1 MKQLVCID
9 TNILIRFLRA
19 DHPQLSLKAKEIF
32 FSAQKGKV
40 RIYLDE
46 VVVAE
51 TVWLLS
57 SFYKVKKEEIASQL
71 QELVSQEWVVNPRKK
86 IVLDS
91 LSLYSPGSL
100 AYIDCWV
107 YCVSKEIKG
116 ELKTFDKKLKK
127 LSDKTV

>member
-51 TVWLLS
+51 AVWLLS
-57 SFYKVKKEEIASQL
+57 SFYKIKKEEIASQL
-71 QELVSQEWVVNPRKK
+71 QALVSQEWVVNPRKK
-86 IVLDS
+86 IVLES
-91 LSLYSPGSL
+91 LSLYASGSL

-107 YCVSKEIKG
+107 YGVSKEIRG

-127 LSDKTV
+127 MSDKTI